1 MEMVKS
7 NCIQN
12 ILKVEMAGLTD
23 GLDLGV
29 RKEGLIS
36 GLSNWMDD
44 ERKG

>member
-1 MEMVKS
+1 MT
-7 NCIQN
+7 
-12 ILKVEMAGLTD
+12 GLTA

-44 ERKG
+44 ERKVEIHFWESSAYKWVK